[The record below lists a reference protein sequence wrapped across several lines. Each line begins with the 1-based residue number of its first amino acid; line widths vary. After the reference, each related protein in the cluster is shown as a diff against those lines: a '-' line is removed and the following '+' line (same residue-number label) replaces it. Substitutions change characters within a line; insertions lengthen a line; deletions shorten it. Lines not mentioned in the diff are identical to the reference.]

1 MLPIEHDPRVP
12 MMQIYE
18 LYRGKLKPED
28 VLKAAEGGNPDM
40 NQLNQRLFYAHLYI
54 GLWHEAGGRAEEAR
68 KHILEAEKHKIAH
81 YMWDVAH
88 VHAERLRAAEKK

>member
-1 MLPIEHDPRVP
+1 
-12 MMQIYE
+12 
-18 LYRGKLKPED
+18 
-28 VLKAAEGGNPDM
+28 
-40 NQLNQRLFYAHLYI
+40 
-54 GLWHEAGGRAEEAR
+54 LWHEAGGRAEEAR